1 VVLGSR
7 GTLVVSC
14 AALPLLAGYAADI
27 APVVNAGLWETTIS
41 VRNVG
46 GQEWSAAELAQLPA
60 QERAQFEAAMKAGA
74 AQSAQPHTFTS
85 CLTSEQLRKDLTFN
99 FEHNPACKRS
109 VVPISASS
117 WEIHEACGGA
127 AQRTATARFQVTNPA
142 EINGETLVTFVKGE
156 HRLISKASVHSKWL
170 GADCGSVKPG
180 VDVQQSNER

>member
-1 VVLGSR
+1 VLGSR
-7 GTLVVSC
+7 GTLVVSW
-14 AALPLLAGYAADI
+14 AALPLLAGHAADVEP
-27 APVVNAGLWETTIS
+27 PVKAGLWETTTS
-41 VRNVG
+41 VQTAG
-46 GQEWSAAELAQLPA
+46 GRGWSTAELAQLSP
-60 QERAQFEAAMKAGA
+60 QERAQFEAASKAAA
-74 AQSAQPHTFTS
+74 AQSAQPHTFTA
-85 CLTSEQLRKDLTFN
+85 CLTAEQLRKSLTFN
-99 FEHNPACKRS
+99 FEHNPACKRT
-109 VVPISASS
+109 VVPLSASS